1 MVTSSYPSP
10 SRHPKECCRKPPAM
24 LKQHFP
30 TPQHPIGYPLRLL
43 GSFRLG
49 VGSVQES
56 LLHSLRL
63 IDVSHIDH

>member
-1 MVTSSYPSP
+1 
-10 SRHPKECCRKPPAM
+10 M
-24 LKQHFP
+24 LQKTIRNAETAFP
-30 TPQHPIGYPLRLL
+30 YTTAPIGYPLRPL

>member
-1 MVTSSYPSP
+1 
-10 SRHPKECCRKPPAM
+10 M